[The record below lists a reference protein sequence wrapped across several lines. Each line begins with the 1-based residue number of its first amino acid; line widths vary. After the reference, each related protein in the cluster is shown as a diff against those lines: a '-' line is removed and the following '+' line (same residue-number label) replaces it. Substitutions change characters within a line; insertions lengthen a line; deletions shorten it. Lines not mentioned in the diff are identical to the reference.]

1 MSVVKCEVCVL
12 VWGRGGPGFRVC
24 VISAGVLLMAG
35 QDRLWRKP
43 GSSFVWES
51 LLLHSLPLSLSLSL
65 RSVHP
70 LGISSSSLTVR
81 VGFST
86 LYSLTFF
93 LSLFPSLFL
102 GIWSRFTFLVGSFSD
117 SHLSC
122 AIEGSSECL
131 ESFDL
136 FSWGFIFHICENWCV
151 KVVRSHCSW
160 ALDCFMT
167 DRKQSFI
174 CWTGV
179 AEEDISGLLNL
190 KLMLI
195 TDWCPVM

>member
-51 LLLHSLPLSLSLSL
+51 LLLRSLPLSLSLSL

-136 FSWGFIFHICENWCV
+136 FSWLVEVLFFTS
-151 KVVRSHCSW
+151 VRNGVLKWSEV
-160 ALDCFMT
+160 
-167 DRKQSFI
+167 I
-174 CWTGV
+174 V
-179 AEEDISGLLNL
+179 AELSTASWQTENNHLY
-190 KLMLI
+190 MLDRSWQF
-195 TDWCPVM
+195 TWVAKGY

>member
-51 LLLHSLPLSLSLSL
+51 LLLRSLPLSLSLSL

-102 GIWSRFTFLVGSFSD
+102 GIWSRFTFLVGSFSE

-136 FSWGFIFHICENWCV
+136 FSWLVEVLFFTS
-151 KVVRSHCSW
+151 VRNGVLKWSEV
-160 ALDCFMT
+160 
-167 DRKQSFI
+167 I
-174 CWTGV
+174 V
-179 AEEDISGLLNL
+179 AELSTASWQTENNHLY
-190 KLMLI
+190 MLDRSWQF
-195 TDWCPVM
+195 TWVAKGY